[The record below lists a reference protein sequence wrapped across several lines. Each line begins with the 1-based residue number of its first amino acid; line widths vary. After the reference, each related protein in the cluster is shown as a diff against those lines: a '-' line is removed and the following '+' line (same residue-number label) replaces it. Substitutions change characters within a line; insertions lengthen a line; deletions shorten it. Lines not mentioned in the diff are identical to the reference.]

1 MRDHLICILRDAR
14 AIHFEAASV
23 CVQELAEAIC
33 TEAMGALHGG
43 KTIIPS
49 KLFGE
54 IPIPQDVIT
63 KMSNGED
70 DLWFSVGKHL
80 DVNIFYIPD
89 AWQFNIYPVKNGHIN
104 TDTELEHGKL

>member
-14 AIHFEAASV
+14 KVITEAASV
-23 CVQELAEAIC
+23 DVQQLAEAIEV
-33 TEAMGALHGG
+33 EAMGALHGG

-49 KLFGE
+49 ELFGE

-63 KMSNGED
+63 KMSNGDE

-80 DVNIFYIPD
+80 DVNLFYISD
-89 AWQFNIYPVKNGHIN
+89 GWQFNIYPVKNGHTK

>member
-14 AIHFEAASV
+14 KVITEAASV
-23 CVQELAEAIC
+23 DVQQLAESIEV
-33 TEAMGALHGG
+33 EAMGALHGG
-43 KTIIPS
+43 VTIIPS
-49 KLFGE
+49 ELFGE

-63 KMSNGED
+63 KMSNGDE

-80 DVNIFYIPD
+80 DVNLFYAD
-89 AWQFNIYPVKNGHIN
+89 GWQFNIYPVKNGHTK